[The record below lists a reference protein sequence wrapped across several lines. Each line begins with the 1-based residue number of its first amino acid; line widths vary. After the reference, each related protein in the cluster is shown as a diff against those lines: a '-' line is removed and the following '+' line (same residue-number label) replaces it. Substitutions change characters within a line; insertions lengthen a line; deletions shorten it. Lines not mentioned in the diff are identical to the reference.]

1 MIVLLIHGSV
11 QCSLNAQRVSHD
23 RLNVPKSVKIAD
35 NSLRSIPTHL
45 QAFSLFGCNPFL
57 SPDKLCVELG
67 LLVHKLFCHE
77 FVAGDHK
84 NNTTRER
91 ADEEAKYHAK
101 CRSHYPRFY
110 SALSNFATHVATCVV
125 NCRHARWRVPPH

>member
-1 MIVLLIHGSV
+1 
-11 QCSLNAQRVSHD
+11 
-23 RLNVPKSVKIAD
+23 
-35 NSLRSIPTHL
+35 L

-91 ADEEAKYHAK
+91 APTRKLNIMQSAGVIIHDFILHSPMLQ
-101 CRSHYPRFY
+101 RMLHY
-110 SALSNFATHVATCVV
+110 CVV
-125 NCRHARWRVPPH
+125 NCGHARWRVPPDRREKFLERANRSHHAAA

>member
-1 MIVLLIHGSV
+1 MIVLLIHEERAV
-11 QCSLNAQRVSHD
+11 FLERAAREHD

-45 QAFSLFGCNPFL
+45 QAFSLFGCNSFL
-57 SPDKLCVELG
+57 TPDKLCVELG

-77 FVAGDHK
+77 FVSGDHK

-91 ADEEAKYHAK
+91 ADEEARYHAK

-110 SALSNFATHVATCVV
+110 SALSNVATHVAT
-125 NCRHARWRVPPH
+125 AL